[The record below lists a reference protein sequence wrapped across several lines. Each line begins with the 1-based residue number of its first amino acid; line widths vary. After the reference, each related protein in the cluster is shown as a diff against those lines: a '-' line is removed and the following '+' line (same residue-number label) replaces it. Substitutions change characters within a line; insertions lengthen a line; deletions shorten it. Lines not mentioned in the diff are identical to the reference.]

1 MNAIHILLIQIAVIL
16 SLSRLLGMLMR
27 LIHQPQV
34 IGEMIAGILLG
45 PSLLGLIH
53 HGAWMNALF
62 PRAMLGN
69 LDILSQLGVML
80 FMFLVG
86 LELDPKL
93 LRGQGRAA
101 LVTGTV
107 GIVIPF
113 ISGAALATLLIHTQR
128 SVTGDVSSP
137 LVLCLFMGAA
147 MSITA
152 FPVLARI
159 LTERNLHK
167 TRTGVLALTCAAMD
181 DIMGWCILAFVL
193 AIAQLNGFAG
203 ESHHGSALRSA
214 MITVG
219 LSVAYV
225 LVMLF
230 VVRRFLGKLQAV
242 FDSRGYLS
250 QGVLAIIFLLL
261 IASAEATDTIGIH
274 QIFGAFLF
282 GAVMPKGG
290 PFIKHLTE
298 KVEDFTVLFLLPLFF
313 AYTGL
318 RTELGLLGSAHL
330 WLVCG
335 VVVLTAIVGKFGGVT
350 IAARFYGMSW
360 RQSGLL
366 GVLMN
371 TRGLMELIILN
382 IGLTM
387 GVLSK
392 SLFAM
397 MVVMAL
403 ATTFMTT
410 PFMRLL
416 YSPARQ
422 RRELEEAAR
431 EDAAKVPG
439 IHVVVPV
446 SLAATAG
453 SLVRMA
459 RMLMGES
466 PGKLYALHLERPA
479 EVERRA
485 RAGSIPIDE
494 VLDVAVATAKAEKL
508 PVNQLSFVSR
518 NIGRD
523 IAEAAERY
531 LASWIVMGWHKPI
544 FTNNVLGGVVGQVLQ
559 RAPANVAIF
568 YDKGFGQVTR
578 VLVPYLDTPQDRQAI
593 EAALRIG
600 HAEGITITVLHVVKT
615 GGDTPSSQPPGEFPS
630 NLRLPPGVQKRVIEA
645 ADPKRAVAEESAHHD
660 LMVLGLSDEWDSAAG
675 PLSRRHAS
683 VAEMARCSLL
693 IVHGNPHAPVVEAEG
708 RVEIIAPGAT
718 NGLEGSSVPA

>member
-16 SLSRLLGMLMR
+16 SLSRLLGLLMR
-27 LIHQPQV
+27 LIRQPQV
-34 IGEMIAGILLG
+34 VGEMIAGILLG
-45 PSLLGLIH
+45 PSLLGLFH

-69 LDILSQLGVML
+69 LDVLSQLGVML

-113 ISGAALATLLIHTQR
+113 LTGAALAELLIHTQR
-128 SVTGDVSSP
+128 PVTGDVASP

-181 DIMGWCILAFVL
+181 DVMGWCILAFVL
-193 AIAQLNGFAG
+193 AIAQLRGFGSEA
-203 ESHHGSALRSA
+203 HHGSALRSA
-214 MITVG
+214 LITVG
-219 LSVAYV
+219 FSLGYV
-225 LVMLF
+225 LVMVF
-230 VVRRFLGKLQAV
+230 VVRKFLGRLQAI

-250 QGVLAIIFLLL
+250 QGILAIIFLLL
-261 IASAEATDTIGIH
+261 IGSAEATDTIGIH
-274 QIFGAFLF
+274 QIFGAFMF
-282 GAVMPKGG
+282 GAVMPKDG

-318 RTELGLLGSAHL
+318 RTELGLLGSVHL
-330 WLVCG
+330 WLLCG
-335 VVVLTAIVGKFGGVT
+335 LIILTAVVGKFGGVT
-350 IAARFYGMSW
+350 VAARFYGMSW
-360 RQSGLL
+360 RQSSLL

-382 IGLTM
+382 IGLTF
-387 GVLSK
+387 GVLSRP
-392 SLFAM
+392 LFAM

-416 YSPARQ
+416 YSPRRQ
-422 RRELEEAAR
+422 KRELDEAAR
-431 EDAAKVPG
+431 EEAAKVPG
-439 IHVVVPV
+439 MHVIVPV
-446 SLAATAG
+446 SLEKTAA
-453 SLVRMA
+453 SLVRVA
-459 RMLMGES
+459 RMLMGQS
-466 PGKLYALHLERPA
+466 PGRLYAMHLERPA

-485 RAGSIPIDE
+485 RSGLTRADE
-494 VLDVAVATAKAEKL
+494 VLDVAVNEAAQQQV
-508 PVNQLSFVSR
+508 PVSAISFVSR
-518 NIGRD
+518 QIGRD
-523 IAEAAERY
+523 IADAAERY

-568 YDKGFGQVTR
+568 CDKGLGQLTR
-578 VLVPYLDTPQDRQAI
+578 IVVPHLGAPQDR
-593 EAALRIG
+593 EALETAVALNSTGKMRITLLQLKN
-600 HAEGITITVLHVVKT
+600 APDATPASQT
-615 GGDTPSSQPPGEFPS
+615 GEDAAH
-630 NLRLPPGVQKRVIEA
+630 NLQLPPGVERRTIEA
-645 ADPKRAVAEESAHHD
+645 ADPRKAIADESARHD
-660 LMVLGLSDEWDSAAG
+660 LMILGLADDWHASSG
-675 PLSRRHAS
+675 PLSGRHANL
-683 VAEMARCSLL
+683 AEMSQCSLL
-693 IVHGNPHAPVVEAEG
+693 IVHPNPHAPVVEAAHSSAE
-708 RVEIIAPGAT
+708 VSEIP
-718 NGLEGSSVPA
+718 V

>member
-1 MNAIHILLIQIAVIL
+1 MNAIHILLIEIAVIL

-34 IGEMIAGILLG
+34 VGEMIAGIILG

-113 ISGAALATLLIHTQR
+113 ISGMALATLLMHTQQA
-128 SVTGDVSSP
+128 VTGEVSRP
-137 LVLCLFMGAA
+137 VVLRLFMGAA

-193 AIAQLNGFAG
+193 AIAQLNGFSG
-203 ESHHGSALRSA
+203 ESHHASALRSA

-219 LSVAYV
+219 FSVAYV

-230 VVRRFLGKLQAV
+230 VVRRFLGRLQAM

-274 QIFGAFLF
+274 QIFGA
-282 GAVMPKGG
+282 VMPKGG

-318 RTELGLLGSAHL
+318 KTELGLLGSVHL

-335 VVVLTAIVGKFGGVT
+335 VVVLTAIAGKFGGVA

-392 SLFAM
+392 PLFAM

-453 SLVRMA
+453 PLVRVA

-466 PGKLYALHLERPA
+466 PGRLYALHLERPA

-485 RAGSIPIDE
+485 RTGSIPEDE
-494 VLDVAVATAKAEKL
+494 VLNVAVAAAKAEKL

-559 RAPANVAIF
+559 RAPANVAIL
-568 YDKGFGQVTR
+568 YDKGFGQVKR

-600 HAEGITITVLHVVKT
+600 WAEGITVTVLHVVKT
-615 GGDTPSSQPPGEFPS
+615 GDSPPSHPPGEFAP
-630 NLRLPPGVQKRVIEA
+630 NLRLPPGVQKRTIEA

-693 IVHGNPHAPVVEAEG
+693 IVHGNPHAPVVEAES
-708 RVEIIAPGAT
+708 RVEIVASGPT
-718 NGLEGSSVPA
+718 EGHKESSVPA

>member
-16 SLSRLLGMLMR
+16 ALSRLLGYLMR
-27 LIHQPQV
+27 LVRQPQV
-34 IGEMIAGILLG
+34 VGEMIAGILLG

-62 PRAMLGN
+62 PRALLGN
-69 LDILSQLGVML
+69 LDVLSQLGVML

-86 LELDPKL
+86 LELDPKF
-93 LRGQGRAA
+93 LRGQGSAA

-113 ISGAALATLLIHTQR
+113 VTGAALATLLIHTQH
-128 SVTGDVSSP
+128 SVTGEVSSP

-181 DIMGWCILAFVL
+181 DVMGWCILAFVL
-193 AIAQLNGFAG
+193 AIAQLKGFGTEA
-203 ESHHGSALRSA
+203 HHGSALRSA
-214 MITVG
+214 LSTVG
-219 LSVAYV
+219 FSFLYV
-225 LVMLF
+225 LVMVF
-230 VVRRFLGKLQAV
+230 VVRRFLGRLQAM
-242 FDSRGYLS
+242 FESRGYLS
-250 QGVLAIIFLLL
+250 QGILAIIFLLL
-261 IASAEATDTIGIH
+261 IGSAEATDTIGIH
-274 QIFGAFLF
+274 QIFGAFMF
-282 GAVMPKGG
+282 GAVMPKDG

-318 RTELGLLGSAHL
+318 RTELGLLGSVHL
-330 WLVCG
+330 WLLCG
-335 VVVLTAIVGKFGGVT
+335 LIVLTAVVGKFGGVT

-382 IGLTM
+382 IGLTY
-387 GVLSK
+387 GVLSR
-392 SLFAM
+392 SLFTM

-403 ATTFMTT
+403 VTTFMTT

-416 YSPARQ
+416 YSPRRQ
-422 RRELEEAAR
+422 KREMDEAAR

-439 IHVVVPV
+439 MHVVVPV
-446 SLAATAG
+446 SLEATAG
-453 SLVRMA
+453 TLVRVG
-459 RMLMGES
+459 RMLMGEN
-466 PGKLYALHLERPA
+466 PGRLYAMHLERPA

-485 RAGSIPIDE
+485 RSGVTQPDP
-494 VLDVAVATAKAEKL
+494 VLDVAVEVAKRQQL
-508 PVNQLSFVSR
+508 PVSAISFVSR

-568 YDKGFGQVTR
+568 CDKGMREVKR
-578 VLVPYLDTPQDRQAI
+578 IVVPYLGAAQDR
-593 EAALRIG
+593 EALNAAMGLSAGRNLSV
-600 HAEGITITVLHVVKT
+600 TVLRVAGT
-615 GGDTPSSQPPGEFPS
+615 GEPETARDAGKEPG
-630 NLRLPPGVQKRVIEA
+630 LDLQLPPEVEHRVIET
-645 ADPKRAVAEESAHHD
+645 ADPRKAIAEESDRYD
-660 LMVLGLSDEWDSAAG
+660 LMVLGLPDEWQSDAG
-675 PLSRRHAS
+675 PLSGKHARL
-683 VAEMARCSLL
+683 AEMARCSLL
-693 IVHGNPHAPVVEAEG
+693 MIHANPHAPVVETQIDSAE
-708 RVEIIAPGAT
+708 VLQAQT
-718 NGLEGSSVPA
+718 

>member
-16 SLSRLLGMLMR
+16 SLSRLLGLLMR

-34 IGEMIAGILLG
+34 VGEMIAGIALG
-45 PSLLGLIH
+45 PSLLGLYH
-53 HGAWMNALF
+53 HGEWMHRLF
-62 PRAMLGN
+62 PPAMMGN
-69 LDILSQLGVML
+69 LDVLSQLGVML

-113 ISGAALATLLIHTQR
+113 LTGAALATLLIHTQH
-128 SVTGDVSSP
+128 SVTGDVTSP
-137 LVLCLFMGAA
+137 LVLRLFMGAA

-167 TRTGVLALTCAAMD
+167 TRTGVLAITCAAMD
-181 DIMGWCILAFVL
+181 DVMGWCILAFVL
-193 AIAQLNGFAG
+193 AIAQLRGFG
-203 ESHHGSALRSA
+203 SESHHGSAVRSA

-219 LSVAYV
+219 FSLAYV
-225 LVMLF
+225 LIMVF
-230 VVRRFLGKLQAV
+230 VVRKFLGRLQAI

-250 QGVLAIIFLLL
+250 QGILAIIFLLL
-261 IASAEATDTIGIH
+261 IGSAEATDTIGIH
-274 QIFGAFLF
+274 QIFGAFMF
-282 GAVMPKGG
+282 GAVMPKDG

-318 RTELGLLGSAHL
+318 RTELGLLGSVHL
-330 WLVCG
+330 WLLCG
-335 VVVLTAIVGKFGGVT
+335 LIILTAVVGKFGGVT
-350 IAARFYGMSW
+350 IAARFYGMGW

-382 IGLTM
+382 IGLTF
-387 GVLSK
+387 GVLSRP
-392 SLFAM
+392 LFAM

-416 YSPARQ
+416 YSPQRQ

-446 SLAATAG
+446 SLQATAG
-453 SLVRMA
+453 ALVRVA
-459 RMLMGES
+459 RMLMGTS
-466 PGKLYALHLERPA
+466 PGRLYALHLERPT

-485 RAGSIPIDE
+485 RAGSIPVDE
-494 VLDVAVATAKAEKL
+494 VLDVAVAAAKNEQ
-508 PVNQLSFVSR
+508 VQINSLSFVSR

-523 IAEAAERY
+523 IADAAERY
-531 LASWIVMGWHKPI
+531 LASWIVMGWHKPV
-544 FTNNVLGGVVGQVLQ
+544 FSSNVLGGVVGQVIQ
-559 RAPANVAIF
+559 RAPANVAILC
-568 YDKGFGQVTR
+568 DKGLGTVKR
-578 VLVPYLDTPQDRQAI
+578 VVVPYLGAAQDRDAI
-593 EAALRIG
+593 KAAL
-600 HAEGITITVLHVVKT
+600 ALQSAANVTVTVLQVINAAGNT
-615 GGDTPSSQPPGEFPS
+615 SPSEEGEKS
-630 NLRLPPGVQKRVIEA
+630 TSELQLPPGVERRVIEA
-645 ADPKRAVAEESAHHD
+645 ADPRKAIAEESANHD
-660 LMVLGLSDEWDSAAG
+660 LMVLGLSEEWQSTAG
-675 PLSRRHAS
+675 PLSGKHANL
-683 VAEMARCSLL
+683 AEMARCSLL
-693 IVHGNPHAPVVEAEG
+693 IVHGNPRAPVVEAEQTSD
-708 RVEIIAPGAT
+708 RLVE
-718 NGLEGSSVPA
+718 SPA

>member
-1 MNAIHILLIQIAVIL
+1 MNMIQILLIQIGVIL
-16 SLSRLLGMLMR
+16 ALSRLLGMLMR
-27 LIHQPQV
+27 QINQPQV
-34 IGEMIAGILLG
+34 VGEMIAGILLG
-45 PSLLGLIH
+45 PSLLGLFH

-62 PRAMLGN
+62 PRSSLGN
-69 LDILSQLGVML
+69 LDVLSQMGVML

-93 LRGQGRAA
+93 LRGQGKAA

-113 ISGAALATLLIHTQR
+113 LLGGSLAIALLHTQHQ
-128 SVTGDVSSP
+128 VTGDVASP

-193 AIAQLNGFAG
+193 AIAQFKGFG
-203 ESHHGSALRSA
+203 NEPHHGSAFRTA
-214 MITVG
+214 MMTVG
-219 LSVAYV
+219 LSAAYL
-225 LVMLF
+225 LVMVF
-230 VVRRFLGKLQAV
+230 IVRKFLGRLQAI
-242 FDSRGYLS
+242 FDTLGYLT
-250 QGVLAIIFLLL
+250 QGVMAIIFLIL
-261 IASAEATDTIGIH
+261 IGSSLATDAIGIH
-274 QIFGAFLF
+274 QIFGAFMF
-282 GAVMPKGG
+282 GAVMPKEG

-318 RTELGLLGSAHL
+318 RTELGLLGSAQL
-330 WLVCG
+330 WIICAVI
-335 VVVLTAIVGKFGGVT
+335 VATAVVGKFGGVT
-350 IAARFYGMSW
+350 LAARFYGISW

-382 IGLTM
+382 IGLTF
-387 GVLSK
+387 GVLSRP
-392 SLFAM
+392 LFAM

-422 RRELEEAAR
+422 RREMDEAAR
-431 EDAAKVPG
+431 EEAAKVPG

-446 SLAATAG
+446 SLKNTAA
-453 SLVRMA
+453 SLVRIS
-459 RMLMGES
+459 RMLMGAS
-466 PGKLYALHLERPA
+466 PGRLYALHLERPA

-485 RAGSIPIDE
+485 RTASIEPDE
-494 VLDVAVATAKAEKL
+494 VLDVAVSAAKKQQVPFSAI
-508 PVNQLSFVSR
+508 NFVSR
-518 NIGRD
+518 HIGRD
-523 IAEAAERY
+523 IADAAERY
-531 LASWIVMGWHKPI
+531 LASWIVMGWHKPV
-544 FTNNVLGGVVGQVLQ
+544 FSSNVLGGVVGQVLR

-568 YDKGFGQVTR
+568 CDKGLGPVKR
-578 VLVPYLDTPQDRQAI
+578 ILVPYLGAPQDREVLKAVKHFGASGEI
-593 EAALRIG
+593 SVTILRIRK
-600 HAEGITITVLHVVKT
+600 ADQEKRADESPLEVR
-615 GGDTPSSQPPGEFPS
+615 FPE
-630 NLRLPPGVQKRVIEA
+630 LADVRVIDI
-645 ADPKRAVAEESAHHD
+645 ADARKVIAEESAGHD
-660 LMVLGLSDEWDSAAG
+660 LMVLGLSDEWDSSHG
-675 PLSRRHAS
+675 PLSGGHALL
-683 VAEMARCSLL
+683 ADIAQCSLL
-693 IVHGNPHAPVVEAEG
+693 VVHSNPRAPVVETEAEMEPPADAEAM
-708 RVEIIAPGAT
+708 VGA
-718 NGLEGSSVPA
+718 

>member
-1 MNAIHILLIQIAVIL
+1 MNMIQILLIQIGVIL
-16 SLSRLLGMLMR
+16 ALSRVMGMLMR
-27 LIHQPQV
+27 QVNQPQV
-34 IGEMIAGILLG
+34 VGEMIAGILLG
-45 PSLLGLIH
+45 PSLLGLFH

-62 PRAMLGN
+62 PRSSLGN
-69 LDILSQLGVML
+69 LDVLSQMGVML

-93 LRGQGRAA
+93 LRGQGKAA

-113 ISGAALATLLIHTQR
+113 LLGGSLAIALFHTQHE
-128 SVTGDVSSP
+128 VTGDVASP

-193 AIAQLNGFAG
+193 AIAQFKGFG
-203 ESHHGSALRSA
+203 NETHHGSAFRSA
-214 MITVG
+214 MMTVG
-219 LSVAYV
+219 LSAAYLAVMV
-225 LVMLF
+225 LV
-230 VVRRFLGKLQAV
+230 VRKFLGRLQAI
-242 FDSRGYLS
+242 FDTLGYLT
-250 QGVLAIIFLLL
+250 QGVMAIIFLIL
-261 IASAEATDTIGIH
+261 IGSSLATDAIGIH
-274 QIFGAFLF
+274 QIFGAFMF
-282 GAVMPKGG
+282 GAVMPKEG

-318 RTELGLLGSAHL
+318 RTELGLLGSAQL
-330 WLVCG
+330 WIICAVI
-335 VVVLTAIVGKFGGVT
+335 VAAAVVGKFGGVT
-350 IAARFYGMSW
+350 LAARFYGISW

-382 IGLTM
+382 IGLTF
-387 GVLSK
+387 GVLSRP
-392 SLFAM
+392 LFAM

-422 RRELEEAAR
+422 KREMDEAAR
-431 EDAAKVPG
+431 EEAAKVPG

-446 SLAATAG
+446 SLKNTAA
-453 SLVRMA
+453 SLVRIS
-459 RMLMGES
+459 RMLMGSS
-466 PGKLYALHLERPA
+466 PGRLYALHLERPF

-485 RAGSIPIDE
+485 RTASIEPDE
-494 VLDVAVATAKAEKL
+494 VLDVAVAAAKKQQVPFSAI
-508 PVNQLSFVSR
+508 NFVSR

-523 IAEAAERY
+523 IADAAERY

-544 FTNNVLGGVVGQVLQ
+544 FSSNVLGGVVGQVLQ

-568 YDKGFGQVTR
+568 CDKGLGPVKR
-578 VLVPYLDTPQDRQAI
+578 ILVPYLGEPQDREVLNAVKHLSSLNEVSVTI
-593 EAALRIG
+593 LRIKKDN
-600 HAEGITITVLHVVKT
+600 AE
-615 GGDTPSSQPPGEFPS
+615 QC
-630 NLRLPPGVQKRVIEA
+630 
-645 ADPKRAVAEESAHHD
+645 AEESAAQIRLPEAAHVRSIDVADALKVIAEESACHD
-660 LMVLGLSDEWDSAAG
+660 LMVLALSDEWGSSRG
-675 PLSRRHAS
+675 PLSGGHAS
-683 VAEMARCSLL
+683 LAETAQCSLL
-693 IVHGNPHAPVVEAEG
+693 IVHANPRAPVVETEAAMEPPADAEAM
-708 RVEIIAPGAT
+708 VEA
-718 NGLEGSSVPA
+718 

>member
-1 MNAIHILLIQIAVIL
+1 MSMIEILLIQIAVIL
-16 SLSRLLGMLMR
+16 ALSRVMGMLMR
-27 LIHQPQV
+27 QINQPQV
-34 IGEMIAGILLG
+34 VGEMIAGILLG

-53 HGAWMNALF
+53 HGTWMNALF
-62 PRAMLGN
+62 PRSSLGN
-69 LDILSQLGVML
+69 LDVLSQMGVML

-93 LRGQGRAA
+93 LRGQGKAA

-113 ISGAALATLLIHTQR
+113 VLGGSLAIALLHTQPQ
-128 SVTGDVSSP
+128 VTGNVASP

-193 AIAQLNGFAG
+193 AIAQFKGFGNQA
-203 ESHHGSALRSA
+203 HHGSAFRTA
-214 MITVG
+214 MMTVG
-219 LSVAYV
+219 LAAAYL
-225 LVMLF
+225 LVMVF
-230 VVRRFLGKLQAV
+230 IVRKFLGRLQAI
-242 FDSRGYLS
+242 FDTLGYLT
-250 QGVLAIIFLLL
+250 QGVMAIIFLIL
-261 IASAEATDTIGIH
+261 IGSSLATDAIGIH
-274 QIFGAFLF
+274 QIFGAFMF
-282 GAVMPKGG
+282 GAVMPKEGA
-290 PFIKHLTE
+290 FIKHLTE

-318 RTELGLLGSAHL
+318 RTELGLLGSPQL
-330 WLVCG
+330 WIICSII
-335 VVVLTAIVGKFGGVT
+335 VLTAVVGKFGGVT
-350 IAARFYGMSW
+350 LAARFYGINW

-382 IGLTM
+382 IGLTFH
-387 GVLSK
+387 VLSP

-410 PFMRLL
+410 PFMRML

-422 RRELEEAAR
+422 KREMDEAAR
-431 EDAAKVPG
+431 EEAAKVPG

-446 SLAATAG
+446 SLKNTAA
-453 SLVRMA
+453 SLVRIS
-459 RMLMGES
+459 RMLMGSS
-466 PGKLYALHLERPA
+466 PGRLYALHLERPF

-485 RAGSIPIDE
+485 RTATIMPDE
-494 VLDVAVATAKAEKL
+494 VLDVAIDTAKKQKMSFSAI
-508 PVNQLSFVSR
+508 NFVSR

-523 IAEAAERY
+523 IADAAERY
-531 LASWIVMGWHKPI
+531 LARWIVMGWHKPI
-544 FTNNVLGGVVGQVLQ
+544 FSSNVLGGVVGQVLQ

-568 YDKGFGQVTR
+568 CDKGLGPVSR
-578 VLVPYLDTPQDRQAI
+578 ILVPYLGEPQDREALDAVKHLASLNEVSVTVLQIRRESDQQDAREIPADVRFPDTADVRLI
-593 EAALRIG
+593 EAVDALKAI
-600 HAEGITITVLHVVKT
+600 
-615 GGDTPSSQPPGEFPS
+615 
-630 NLRLPPGVQKRVIEA
+630 
-645 ADPKRAVAEESAHHD
+645 AEESAHHD
-660 LMVLGLSDEWDSAAG
+660 LMVLGLSDEWNSSSG
-675 PLSRRHAS
+675 PLSGGHALL
-683 VAEMARCSLL
+683 AETAQCSLL
-693 IVHGNPHAPVVEAEG
+693 IVHPNPRAPVVESEAVMEPPADAEAM
-708 RVEIIAPGAT
+708 VGA
-718 NGLEGSSVPA
+718 